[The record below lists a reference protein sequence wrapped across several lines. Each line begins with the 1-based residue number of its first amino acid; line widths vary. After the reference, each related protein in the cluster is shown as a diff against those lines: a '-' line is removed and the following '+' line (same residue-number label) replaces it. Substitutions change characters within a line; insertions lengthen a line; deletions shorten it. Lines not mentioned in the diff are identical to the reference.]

1 MTTTLSFGAVPG
13 LTGEEQRQLT
23 ELTEAYNYHQS
34 RNATKDKYY
43 EGHVTLQDVN
53 LGIALPKGLSKL
65 EMGCN
70 WGQKAVDALA
80 SRSMFDGFVSNG
92 GALDGLQ
99 KLVADNRLIDAY
111 AKACRDQL
119 KYGCVFATL
128 SADTD
133 IGCRIRFHSPA
144 TASAL
149 WNGEKGRIDCGF
161 AIIDTVQ
168 DEHQK
173 DSWRPALV
181 NFYTDTAVIV
191 LRSSGSSWAA
201 ERKPHRMGRPLMEPL
216 IWNATSNKPF
226 GRSRLKRAIRSLIDD
241 YVRTVA
247 NATIA
252 LEFDTTPQKYILGV
266 TDEQYDAITSDKFKQ
281 YVGALI
287 AATSNPE
294 TGENPVFG
302 QLAQG
307 SLQPHVEKMRMTATQ
322 FAAATGLTVT
332 DVGVVNDANPTSS
345 DAILAQSQTL
355 VLMAQQLNTGNGD
368 ALHTIACMAQA
379 IARNVSLTDLTEDE
393 RGVMAHFKNPA
404 MPSVAVTADA
414 AIKIA
419 TARQEFASTDT
430 FLEMIGFDQADI
442 RRIRAQEQRA
452 RGQQVLLEVE
462 NSEDSKETKTD
473 NWKSNKIVYLISG
486 APGSGKTTYVQQH
499 RQPGDLIIDMDTIAS
514 ALTGDDSAHPDY
526 GTVLDVAI
534 AVRNAVYNIIERG
547 AGNWNRAFVITSS
560 GNKETI
566 DALAKQLH
574 ATVHY
579 METPKEECKRRIAA
593 DKTRKNKE
601 TLYNL
606 IDKWFE
612 NQE

>member
-1 MTTTLSFGAVPG
+1 MTTTFSFGTVPG
-13 LTGEEQRQLT
+13 LTGDEQRQLT

-53 LGIALPKGLSKL
+53 LGIALPKGLNKL
-65 EMGCN
+65 EVGCN

-99 KLVADNRLIDAY
+99 KLVADNRLIAAY

-149 WNGEKGRIDCGF
+149 WNGEKGRIDCGL

-181 NFYTDTAVIV
+181 NFYTDTDVIV
-191 LRSSGSSWAA
+191 LRSNGSSWTA
-201 ERKPHRMGRPLMEPL
+201 ERTSHRMGRPLMEPL

-302 QLAQG
+302 QLAAPCG
-307 SLQPHVEKMRMTATQ
+307 KDADDRHPVCCSHRPDRDRRGRGERCQPHQQRCHSCPEPDAG
-322 FAAATGLTVT
+322 ADGAATEHRQRRCPAHHRLYGAGHCPKRIP
-332 DVGVVNDANPTSS
+332 DRAD
-345 DAILAQSQTL
+345 
-355 VLMAQQLNTGNGD
+355 
-368 ALHTIACMAQA
+368 
-379 IARNVSLTDLTEDE
+379 
-393 RGVMAHFKNPA
+393 RG
-404 MPSVAVTADA
+404 
-414 AIKIA
+414 
-419 TARQEFASTDT
+419 
-430 FLEMIGFDQADI
+430 
-442 RRIRAQEQRA
+442 RA
-452 RGQQVLLEVE
+452 RR
-462 NSEDSKETKTD
+462 D
-473 NWKSNKIVYLISG
+473 G
-486 APGSGKTTYVQQH
+486 ALQKPRHAQRGGDCGRCHQDRNRPAGVRQH
-499 RQPGDLIIDMDTIAS
+499 RHLS
-514 ALTGDDSAHPDY
+514 GDDRLRSGGYPAYP
-526 GTVLDVAI
+526 GT
-534 AVRNAVYNIIERG
+534 G
-547 AGNWNRAFVITSS
+547 AAGARA
-560 GNKETI
+560 G
-566 DALAKQLH
+566 
-574 ATVHY
+574 
-579 METPKEECKRRIAA
+579 AA
-593 DKTRKNKE
+593 DGDGRCR
-601 TLYNL
+601 
-606 IDKWFE
+606 
-612 NQE
+612 